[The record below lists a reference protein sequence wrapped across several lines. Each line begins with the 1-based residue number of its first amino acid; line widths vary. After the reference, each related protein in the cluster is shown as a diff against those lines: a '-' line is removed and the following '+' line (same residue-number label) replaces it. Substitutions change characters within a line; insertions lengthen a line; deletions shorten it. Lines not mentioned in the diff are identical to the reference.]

1 MPKLSLYRSTKSNDY
16 RFLDRTISEMFTVGA
31 TDLYIHKYTGIKDSG
46 PSKDLTQPQHDSL
59 DPTNIQDL
67 LFLENRDR
75 KYDQDIYR
83 LRGHYNVQ
91 NLDFDLS
98 QFGLFLNNDVIFISV
113 HYNDMIEL
121 IGRKL
126 MVGDVIELP
135 HLTDYHPLNEAIPIG
150 LRRYYQIT
158 DGNFASE
165 GFSPTWYAHLWR
177 IKCEPLVDSQ
187 EFSNILEQPINTDNY
202 LGDWNKDTT
211 YLEGYVVTYGDKN
224 YTPKDGA
231 SPIPPGTPCT
241 DTDYWELDTA
251 DSLKDILGRYNKN
264 IEINNAIVNEAARIL
279 PKSGYDTSNLYVVP
293 TMPNN
298 APANPINVV
307 VSKVAPIP
315 TRGELVMM
323 GAPGYK
329 PSPVIRINR
338 AALQKLNNGNSGK
351 TLLEFMQTDLTVGVN
366 APNKTSTGSG
376 RVNGDKLLVAES
388 MGLVTG
394 PYGTV
399 DNMYSTA
406 DQDPVEPNF
415 TGTIIQDIM
424 DYRADT
430 DPRFR
435 FIARYSPRSFGY
447 LQGYLTG
454 DGTAPNGLPTG
465 AGTSFPSTP
474 KVGDYFLRLDYLPQQ
489 LFRWDGAL
497 WLKISENVRT
507 GVGFD
512 EDNQSQL
519 SSFINNSNVTPLS
532 NGTTMPE
539 RQSLSEILR
548 IQTD

>member
-298 APANPINVV
+298 APANPINVI

-338 AALQKLNNGNSGK
+338 AVLQKLNNGNSGK

>member
-1 MPKLSLYRSTKSNDY
+1 
-16 RFLDRTISEMFTVGA
+16 MFTVGA

-298 APANPINVV
+298 APANPINVI

-338 AALQKLNNGNSGK
+338 AVLQKLNNGNSGK

>member
-16 RFLDRTISEMFTVGA
+16 KFLDRTISEMFTVGA

-315 TRGELVMM
+315 TRGQLVMM
-323 GAPGYK
+323 GAPKYK

-406 DQDPVEPNF
+406 DQDPVEPYF